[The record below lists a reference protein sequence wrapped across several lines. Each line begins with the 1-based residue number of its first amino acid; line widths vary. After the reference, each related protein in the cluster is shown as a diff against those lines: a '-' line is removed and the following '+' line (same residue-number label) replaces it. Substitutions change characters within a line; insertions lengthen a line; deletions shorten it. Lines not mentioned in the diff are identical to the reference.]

1 MSKKILLIE
10 SDGTFAQELSA
21 AIEARGLEARV
32 TGDGKEGL
40 DLAKADRP
48 DLIVLCVE
56 LPKMSGY
63 SVCNKLKKDDHLKS
77 IPLVIISAEAT
88 PETFEQHKKLKTRAE
103 DYLIKPFDAATLLK
117 KIAALVEVPPED
129 EKAPAEDVVTLDDIE
144 LDGLGAEP
152 LDSGEAVA
160 GAGAE
165 DDDLKLLDEAFE
177 SLSSEAP
184 AAAAPAAP
192 PAPDEMSDAASLLSD
207 EEVEAAPEIDKL
219 GEEADAALAA
229 LGADDS
235 GDADLAGMAAL
246 LDEPE
251 PPPPAPPPIRATSA
265 PQRPTPQAA
274 RGVLVPPPVALA
286 EDRDK
291 EIQRLQDRVSELL
304 IEVSRANEASERR
317 RAELEHTTARVRAL
331 EKDIDQHRAGTRQ
344 LEDRSEERA
353 READAAA
360 RRAEEELASSRED
373 TRRAEDL
380 VRSLE
385 VEVKEHAERTLREE
399 QARHDAEDAA
409 SAAEERAR
417 AAEARAAAAE
427 QESAG
432 LKLRLEEADQASSL
446 KAAEAEQA
454 RERAEALARELD
466 AAQRRASEHED
477 DLAAL
482 RPELEKLRGDLSTA
496 RAQVDGAGAEAERR
510 LADARK
516 RVAELEAQNAKH
528 EERVVKAYQKI
539 KGDEKIRE
547 KTRKALAIALQLLE
561 ERVTGAAPAD
571 VQPRRE

>member
-10 SDGTFAQELSA
+10 SDGPFARELSA

-88 PETFEQHKKLKTRAE
+88 LETFEQHKKLKTRAE

-117 KIAALVEVPPED
+117 KIAALVEVPPEP
-129 EKAPAEDVVTLDDIE
+129 ENAPAEDVVTLDDIE
-144 LDGLGAEP
+144 LEGLGAEA
-152 LDSGEAVA
+152 LDSGETVSS
-160 GAGAE
+160 AGAE

-192 PAPDEMSDAASLLSD
+192 SAQDELTDAASLLSD
-207 EEVEAAPEIDKL
+207 EEVEATPEIDRL

-229 LGADDS
+229 LGADDP

-251 PPPPAPPPIRATSA
+251 PPAPAPPPIRATSA
-265 PQRPTPQAA
+265 AQRPAPQLSRA
-274 RGVLVPPPVALA
+274 VLVPPPPVAAA

-291 EIQRLQDRVSELL
+291 DAEIQRLQDRVSELL

-317 RAELEHTTARVRAL
+317 RAEL
-331 EKDIDQHRAGTRQ
+331 DQHRAGTRQ
-344 LEDRSEERA
+344 LEGRSEERA
-353 READAAA
+353 RAAEAATK
-360 RRAEEELASSRED
+360 RAEEELASSRED

-399 QARHDAEDAA
+399 QARHDAEDAG
-409 SAAEERAR
+409 S
-417 AAEARAAAAE
+417 AAEARAAVAE

-432 LKLRLEEADQASSL
+432 LKLRLEEAEQASSL

-466 AAQRRASEHED
+466 ATKRRASEHEE

-482 RPELEKLRGDLSTA
+482 RPELEKLRSDLSTA

-510 LADARK
+510 LSDAK
-516 RVAELEAQNAKH
+516 RRIAELEAQNAKH

-561 ERVTGAAPAD
+561 ERAPGPAATD